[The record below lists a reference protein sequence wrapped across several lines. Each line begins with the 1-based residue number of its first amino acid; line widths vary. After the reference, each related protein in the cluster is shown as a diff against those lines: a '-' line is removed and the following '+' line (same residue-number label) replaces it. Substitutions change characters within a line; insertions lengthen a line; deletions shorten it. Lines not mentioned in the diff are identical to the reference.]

1 LIDTSTYDPCL
12 LITSTNNIFG
22 IVGIQTDDIIILGNK
37 RFLTQEE
44 QELAQANYIAKPK
57 EKLTAATPLLFNS
70 CVFSLDGANINL
82 CQKGQDN
89 KLQIVDSGLSDY
101 Y

>member
-1 LIDTSTYDPCL
+1 LIDISTYDPCL
-12 LITSTNNIFG
+12 LITSTNSVFG
-22 IVGIQTDDIIILGNK
+22 VVGIQTNNTIILGDK
-37 RFLTQEE
+37 RFLIREK

-82 CQKGQDN
+82 RQKRQDN
-89 KLQIVDSGLSDY
+89 KLQIVNSGSSDY